1 MRDLRR
7 GPAHSSRVVAAEARA
22 GLARKEH
29 VPACA
34 VLRRR
39 VAWRVTMPR
48 HSLAHDW
55 LSCVRIDP
63 GGALMPVAPWRL
75 CRHAQR
81 RQQVLRLAHLD
92 PERILNPDERA
103 HDLLDGRRIVPATGI
118 ELREMVQY
126 GEGEPQWQ
134 DGGEDTHP

>member
-1 MRDLRR
+1 MSTTVAFYNLLVIYSALMPGCQEEHCTRFDPVSMRNLMR
-7 GPAHSSRVVAAEARA
+7 GPATSSRVVAAEARA
-22 GLARKEH
+22 GLASKEH

-63 GGALMPVAPWRL
+63 GGALMPVAPSRL
-75 CRHAQR
+75 CRHA
-81 RQQVLRLAHLD
+81 
-92 PERILNPDERA
+92 
-103 HDLLDGRRIVPATGI
+103 
-118 ELREMVQY
+118 
-126 GEGEPQWQ
+126 
-134 DGGEDTHP
+134 